1 MLIGDKC
8 VVSIDYTLKDDDGTV
23 IDQSEAGQPLAYLH
37 GFGNIIPGLEQ
48 ELVGKVA
55 GDSFQVSV
63 NPEDAYGEHQEQ
75 LIQKVPLATFPD
87 PDNLQAGMRF
97 TAQTEQGDIPVV
109 IADIQD
115 DEVTVDAN
123 HPLAGLT
130 LHFEGKVV
138 DVRDA
143 TEEELQHGHAH

>member
-8 VVSIDYTLKDDDGTV
+8 VVSIEYTLKDNDGTV
-23 IDQSEAGQPLAYLH
+23 IDQSAEDQPLAYLH

-55 GDSFQVSV
+55 GDSFQVTVS
-63 NPEDAYGEHQEQ
+63 PEDAYGERVEQ
-75 LIQKVPLATFPD
+75 LVQQVPLATFPE
-87 PDNLQAGMRF
+87 PEKLEVGMRF

-109 IADIQD
+109 ITAIDNG
-115 DEVTVDAN
+115 EASVDAN
-123 HPLAGLT
+123 HPLAGVT
-130 LHFEGKVV
+130 LHFEGKVI

-143 TEEELQHGHAH
+143 TEEELEHGHAH